1 MALASLC
8 VALAAG
14 QEPMPPSFLRAHA
27 LVVRFLAAT
36 FANPAIAQ
44 GGGGSSTGAS
54 PGASVPSL
62 TGPAT
67 ASPSSRLIWSRQASR
82 YTVSGVPVSIRLNR
96 DGLVV
101 VVQVTPYD
109 RGDEGIILVAQGQ
122 VWKTESNGSVSL
134 HTTAETLSLAFGER
148 AFFYPLGLLPGS
160 TTVFQLEMAIDRF
173 GAPPTIAEGAL
184 PYGMLDAPRF
194 ALPSPALRGSPVPS
208 ASGRP
213 GSQMPGLPAQL
224 PPPSGGPGQ

>member
-8 VALAAG
+8 VAMAAG
-14 QEPMPPSFLRAHA
+14 QEAMPPDFLRAHA

-36 FANPAIAQ
+36 FANPANAQ
-44 GGGGSSTGAS
+44 GGGGASAGSS
-54 PGASVPSL
+54 PG
-62 TGPAT
+62 GT
-67 ASPSSRLIWSRQASR
+67 ASASAASAPAPIWSRQASR
-82 YTVSGVPVSIRLNR
+82 FTVSGVPVSVRLNR

-109 RGDEGIILVAQGQ
+109 HGGEGIILVTQGQ

-148 AFFYPLGLLPGS
+148 AFFYPLGLLPDS

-184 PYGMLDAPRF
+184 PFGMFEAPRF
-194 ALPSPALRGSPVPS
+194 VRPS
-208 ASGRP
+208 AAMRRNQGPSTTARP
-213 GSQMPGLPAQL
+213 ASQTPGLPSQSSL
-224 PPPSGGPGQ
+224 PGSGPGQ